1 MGFAVSVLSFSSAGY
16 GQKSAVA
23 LPMKAVCSKH
33 THIRMSYA
41 KKSRSG
47 CPKEAVTL
55 KWSNSP
61 PLTRTEAI
69 FSRPRSNMM
78 MLCSAVTDSGW
89 HILPDGMKMEKVVY
103 TPEKSSSGKPP
114 LLFIHGSY
122 HGAWCWEELF
132 MPYFVG
138 KGYAVTAVSL
148 RGQGKSDRRDL
159 KIAGTLDSHV
169 ADLASVISEFDQPPV
184 VVAHSFGGLLLQA
197 YTSLPGAESRPKIS
211 GVCLLASVPPSGN
224 QDIIMR
230 ITKKSFMKSMRI
242 TWGFITKSFAKSPEA
257 CRELFFSND
266 LPESTLNIYQQKL
279 AECSPVALLD
289 VRTLSKELP
298 LPVVNKAI
306 FPDGKQRAF
315 VGGGLEDCVVDAPA
329 IDEAAAYYNVKPVK
343 WPNVAHDVM
352 LDTRWEQ
359 IAQDVAAWLETKTF

>member
-1 MGFAVSVLSFSSAGY
+1 MGFGVGILSSSSAGY
-16 GQKSAVA
+16 GLTNAVT
-23 LPMKAVCSKH
+23 LPIKTVCAKYTH
-33 THIRMSYA
+33 TYVPYA
-41 KKSRSG
+41 MRSRSG
-47 CPKEAVTL
+47 YRNETSTL
-55 KWSNSP
+55 KCSNRAS
-61 PLTRTEAI
+61 LTRTE
-69 FSRPRSNMM
+69 SLCSKPRNSMIM
-78 MLCSAVTDSGW
+78 CSAVADSGF
-89 HILPDGMKMEKVVY
+89 HTLPDGMKMEKVVY
-103 TPEKSSSGKPP
+103 TPETPAPGKPP

-138 KGYAVTAVSL
+138 KGYTAAAVSL
-148 RGQGKSDRRDL
+148 RGQGKSDRGDL

-169 ADLASVISEFDQPPV
+169 ADLASVIGEFDRPPI

-197 YTSLPGAESRPKIS
+197 YTSLPGATSRPKIS

-224 QDIIMR
+224 QDIIVR

-266 LPESTLNIYQQKL
+266 LPKSTLDMYQKKL

-298 LPVVNKAI
+298 LPPVDEGI
-306 FPDGKQRAF
+306 FAGEQKAF

-329 IDEAAAYYNVKPVK
+329 IDEAAAYYNVKAVK
-343 WPNVAHDVM
+343 WPNMAHDVM

-359 IAQDVAAWLETKTF
+359 VAQDVAAWLENETF